1 MKLWGISFIEIES
14 EWTDDQFIMMTQRLT
29 ERLNRENK
37 ATKDRGRRDNSGSGS
52 SGGGVR
58 KSVGTKEFMGML
70 QQKPKAKEKPK
81 A

>member
-37 ATKDRGRRDNSGSGS
+37 ATKDRGRRDNRGSES
-52 SGGGVR
+52 AGGGVR

-70 QQKPKAKEKPK
+70 QKPKAKEKPK